1 LEDDR
6 ASIFAREGQ
15 QFPGATYREVV
26 LEPAYENAKRRFL
39 PAMLAAN
46 KAHLIVLAEQDL
58 MPQKDADTVAKALVE
73 LDDTEIRASR
83 YTGEFEDLFFY
94 VEHLI
99 SESAGEVAGNLHLAR
114 SRNDLGVAMY
124 RMVLRDRLLHVEEA
138 LLDLQGVLL
147 AVASEHTRTV
157 MLAHTHTQQAQP
169 TTLAH
174 YLVAVYD
181 SVSRDLRHLE
191 AAFEN
196 CNRSPLGAAA
206 LTTSGFA
213 VDRNRVAELLAFE
226 GLVENSHDA
235 IGGADYLGEAASD
248 LQLSLLGLGRF
259 VNDLLPWST
268 QEFGAIRVAD
278 PYVQTSSIMPQ
289 KRNPVSLEHARSLL
303 SAAVGDTNTVLTMLH
318 NTPFG
323 DVVDTEDDL
332 QPYLWWA
339 SEAADGLCRLL
350 AAVVGTMEVDK
361 ELLQQRARS
370 GYSTATELADTL
382 VRERGLSFRRAH
394 AVAAAVVRLAVS
406 AGIEADNISP
416 GLVDRAAGGVIGEP
430 LGLSWGLISRAL
442 DPVRFVETRTLP
454 GGPAPDEMRRALE
467 ERRTT
472 RARVASLHR
481 RRTERIRDRLLE
493 LDARAEEWGERA

>member
-1 LEDDR
+1 
-6 ASIFAREGQ
+6 
-15 QFPGATYREVV
+15 
-26 LEPAYENAKRRFL
+26 
-39 PAMLAAN
+39 
-46 KAHLIVLAEQDL
+46 
-58 MPQKDADTVAKALVE
+58 
-73 LDDTEIRASR
+73 
-83 YTGEFEDLFFY
+83 
-94 VEHLI
+94 
-99 SESAGEVAGNLHLAR
+99 
-114 SRNDLGVAMY
+114 
-124 RMVLRDRLLHVEEA
+124 
-138 LLDLQGVLL
+138 
-147 AVASEHTRTV
+147 
-157 MLAHTHTQQAQP
+157 
-169 TTLAH
+169 
-174 YLVAVYD
+174 
-181 SVSRDLRHLE
+181 
-191 AAFEN
+191 
-196 CNRSPLGAAA
+196 
-206 LTTSGFA
+206 
-213 VDRNRVAELLAFE
+213 
-226 GLVENSHDA
+226 
-235 IGGADYLGEAASD
+235 
-248 LQLSLLGLGRF
+248 
-259 VNDLLPWST
+259 VNDLLLWST

-481 RRTERIRDRLLE
+481 RRTEKIRDRLLE